1 MQSNLEVQIEKP
13 LTVKREW
20 PSLSKNTFLR
30 YFSFSFLYIAQGIPE
45 GMTYFAIPA
54 WMAMN
59 GKTPAEIGA
68 FIGVIGIPWS
78 FKIVVAPLM
87 DRFSFLPMGRRRP
100 WVLFG
105 QLGLIAAFIA
115 IAFVPDPLNNLSLFM
130 AAGFCVSFFGAFQD
144 VATDGMAIDIIPV
157 KEQARAN
164 GLMWGAKTMGIA
176 SSLAIGTWIIN
187 RYGFQQAILSLS
199 LVVCIIMLVPLLLR
213 ERPGEKLLPWTKGA
227 ASPETVKM
235 HLDSFVKIFKSLF
248 KVFILPS
255 SLWMAAAFFLFNI
268 SIGLTDAVLPVF
280 TIQEIN
286 WTNEKYSNLFSSVSL
301 VSGFLGMVAGGALA
315 DLFGKRRMMTLYLIA
330 FIGLFVAM
338 AFMKSWWRTEH
349 FITGFMGLYYVLYT
363 FITIASFAIGMELCW
378 CRVSATQFTLYM
390 AISNVGRAVGA
401 YLLGP
406 LKQNFPW
413 EHVILTVGALALGCL
428 FFVIIV
434 RIKNHVSKLDCIE
447 ADEVIKDE
455 LSYPKILIQEK

>member
-20 PSLSKNTFLR
+20 PSLSQNTFLR

-115 IAFVPDPLNNLSLFM
+115 LAFVPNPLNNLSLFM

-144 VATDGMAIDIIPV
+144 VATDGM
-157 KEQARAN
+157 
-164 GLMWGAKTMGIA
+164 GIA
-176 SSLAIGTWIIN
+176 ASLSIGTWIIN
-187 RYGFQQAILSLS
+187 RYGFQQAVLSLS
-199 LVVCIIMLVPLLLR
+199 LVVCLIMLVPLILR
-213 ERPGEKLLPWTKGA
+213 ERPGEKLLPWTKGI

-235 HLDSFVKIFKSLF
+235 HLDSFAKIFKSLF

-255 SLWMAAAFFLFNI
+255 SLWMAAAFLLFNI
-268 SIGLTDAVLPVF
+268 SIGLIDAVLPVF
-280 TIQEIN
+280 TIQEIG

-330 FIGLFVAM
+330 FITLFIAM
-338 AFMKSWWRTEH
+338 AFMKTWWRTEH

-390 AISNVGRAVGA
+390 AVANVGRAVGA

-406 LKQNFPW
+406 LKQNLPW
-413 EHVILTVGALALGCL
+413 EYVIVTAGGLALGCL
-428 FFVIIV
+428 FFVMIV
-434 RIKNHVSKLDCIE
+434 RIKKHVSTLDCIE
-447 ADEVIKDE
+447 ADELIKDE